1 MRALLRLFI
10 VLFVLA
16 ALAAYLLGYRVRDGR
31 LVGPNGAVATTVP
44 LPEVDTT
51 KSREV
56 AAAIGDRVVVG
67 ATAAQH
73 ALANTA
79 LTGKIKAKIALDDT
93 LESANISVETADSVV
108 TLTGT
113 VISDA
118 QHTRVLQLAR
128 ETEGVKSVADRIKVQ
143 K

>member
-1 MRALLRLFI
+1 MRALLRLII
-10 VLFVLA
+10 VVAVLA
-16 ALAAYLLGYRVRDGR
+16 ALAGYLLGYRVRDGR
-31 LVGPNGAVATTVP
+31 LVGPNGAVATT
-44 LPEVDTT
+44 PEVDTT
-51 KSREV
+51 KPREV

-79 LTGKIKAKIALDDT
+79 LTSKIKAKIALDDT
-93 LESANISVETADSVV
+93 LESANISVETVDAVV

-113 VISDA
+113 VVSDA
-118 QHTRVLQLAR
+118 QHTRALQLAR